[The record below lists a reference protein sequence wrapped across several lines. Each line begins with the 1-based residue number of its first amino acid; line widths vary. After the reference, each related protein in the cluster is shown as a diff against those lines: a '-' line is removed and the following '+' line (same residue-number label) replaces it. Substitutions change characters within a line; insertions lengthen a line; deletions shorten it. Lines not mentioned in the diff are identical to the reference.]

1 MSVAVWEISGVCSL
15 VSSVPFDFRKFSRCG
30 ICSRS
35 DGTFG
40 LSRVK
45 CVLSKTMLITC
56 WTPLPRWQLDDAALE
71 LLLGPPAAWVAGTAA
86 TCHPIESAATA
97 AGRLSRFIPYP
108 LRASRSRLRCV
119 DRSAGPFNHGLRGL
133 E

>member
-1 MSVAVWEISGVCSL
+1 MAVVVLEVHGVCPW
-15 VSSVPFDFRKFSRCG
+15 VRSVLFDFRKLSRCG

-97 AGRLSRFIPYP
+97 ARRISRFIPYP

-119 DRSAGPFNHGLRGL
+119 HRNPV
-133 E
+133 